1 MTAEHEHITIESAYP
16 WGRSFDE
23 YTRMFALS
31 AEDLSARIIGC
42 ADGPASFNAELNRRG
57 GCAISCDPL
66 YQFSAGEIR
75 RRIEETRELL
85 VNRARQNA
93 HQFVWESIRS
103 PEDLSR
109 LRTEAMTDFLTDFP
123 SGRQA
128 GRYLPQ
134 SLPHLDFPDRSFDLA
149 LCSHF
154 LFLYSQTLSLDF
166 HIASIA
172 EMCRLAPEVRIFPLL
187 DMRAIR
193 SIHLTGVLEYL
204 TENGF
209 ESQIEPVP
217 YEFLRGANEMLRIE
231 TRGVK

>member
-1 MTAEHEHITIESAYP
+1 MTAQHERITIDSAYP

-31 AEDLSARIIGC
+31 ADDLSSRIIGC

-57 GCAISCDPL
+57 GCVISCDPL
-66 YQFSAGEIR
+66 YQFSAEEISS
-75 RRIEETRELL
+75 RIRQTRDLL

-93 HQFVWESIRS
+93 WQFVWDSIRS
-103 PEDLSR
+103 PENLSR
-109 LRTEAMTDFLTDFP
+109 LRTEAMTDFLADYP

-134 SLPHLDFPDRSFDLA
+134 SLPQLDFPDRSFDLA

-154 LFLYSQTLSLDF
+154 LFLYSETLSLEF

-172 EMCRLAPEVRIFPLL
+172 EMCRLAQEVRIFPLL
-187 DMRAIR
+187 DMRGIR
-193 SIHLTGVLEYL
+193 SAHLTDVFAYL
-204 TENGF
+204 SENGF
-209 ESQIEPVP
+209 EAQIEPVP
-217 YEFLRGANEMLRIE
+217 YEFLRGANQMLRIK
-231 TRGVK
+231 TPGAN